1 MLPAVTQ
8 DGSQDINKKCSV
20 NTQRGQFEHHR
31 FPTSIVAYEF
41 KKSNERARRNRT
53 VFLSSFLEDAFS
65 TLLYGNTVDPEP
77 VHISLYLLADNTEHS
92 SVYLVN
98 IAD

>member
-1 MLPAVTQ
+1 MRELAETEPF
-8 DGSQDINKKCSV
+8 SCL
-20 NTQRGQFEHHR
+20 
-31 FPTSIVAYEF
+31 
-41 KKSNERARRNRT
+41 
-53 VFLSSFLEDAFS
+53 VFGGCFS

>member
-8 DGSQDINKKCSV
+8 DGSQDINKNVRS
-20 NTQRGQFEHHR
+20 TQRGQFEHHR
-31 FPTSIVAYEF
+31 FPISIVAYEF

-53 VFLSSFLEDAFS
+53 VFLFNFLGDVFS
-65 TLLYGNTVDPEP
+65 TLLCGNTVDLAP
-77 VHISLYLLADNTEHS
+77 VHIFLYPLADNIEHFLT
-92 SVYLVN
+92 YLVN

>member
-8 DGSQDINKKCSV
+8 DGSQDINKNVRSTHK
-20 NTQRGQFEHHR
+20 RGQFEHHR